1 MADWNASLARQPGTN
16 ALELALSGLKLSRSF
31 GSSSRNLAR
40 QKGELMVV
48 MLPVAA
54 LLLAQAPG
62 GGPAAAP
69 NSSTTPTTA
78 STSASSTATPSAPG
92 AKPAAAA
99 VPECPR
105 QRSDS
110 QTIVICTERPQ
121 GYRLDPD
128 VMEAKREKRSPGPPV
143 RPGGRVIPDCTN
155 VGPQPCMTA
164 GINLIGAALT
174 AAQMA
179 QRLAKGQEVGSMFQ
193 TDPHPSEYQL
203 YQMAKARREAKEAQK
218 TADETRKAAEA
229 KAKAAQKASEAEPPK
244 PSGQ

>member
-1 MADWNASLARQPGTN
+1 LPGI
-16 ALELALSGLKLSRSF
+16 KLFDSF

-40 QKGELMVV
+40 QKAELMVV

-54 LLLAQAPG
+54 LLFAQAPE
-62 GGPAAAP
+62 GGPTADP
-69 NSSTTPTTA
+69 NSSTTSATA
-78 STSASSTATPSAPG
+78 STPRPSTTMPPAPN
-92 AKPAAAA
+92 AKPAAA
-99 VPECPR
+99 VPECPQ

-121 GYRLDPD
+121 GYRLNPD

-179 QRLAKGQEVGSMFQ
+179 ERLAKGQEVGSMFQ

-203 YQMAKARREAKEAQK
+203 YEMAKARREAEEAQK
-218 TADETRKAAEA
+218 TAQEIRKAAEA
-229 KAKAAQKASEAEPPK
+229 KAKAAQKASDARPPK